1 MLRAAVETVIEHG
14 YAGATVDAVA
24 HAAGTGKAAVYRRWP
39 SKSALVIAAVQS
51 LQVKPTVPD
60 TGTLRGDLLACARH
74 YTRSDRRAAHVLAS
88 LLGEVKS
95 DPELGR
101 AAYEAIGR
109 PPADAFTAVLD
120 RWVGRGSVPAAAP
133 TDLIAAILPA
143 VAFRD
148 VILHSRSLDT
158 ATVTR
163 LVDGVLLPALGLTPD
178 AAGGTGRR

>member
-1 MLRAAVETVIEHG
+1 MLKAAVETVIEHG

-24 HAAGTGKAAVYRRWP
+24 RAAGTGKAAVYRRWP
-39 SKSALVIAAVQS
+39 SKSALFIAAVQS
-51 LQVKPTVPD
+51 LQAKPTVPD

-74 YTRSDRRAAHVLAS
+74 DTRSDRRAAHVLAS

-95 DPELGR
+95 DLELGR

-109 PPADAFTAVLD
+109 PPADAFT
-120 RWVGRGSVPAAAP
+120 
-133 TDLIAAILPA
+133 A

-178 AAGGTGRR
+178 AAGGTDRR